1 MPTPR
6 RPNPAIATPTTP
18 VDTAPVTMRV
28 NGIEL
33 DFWIRRN
40 YQRQTLQMMVKKHND
55 TRPLT
60 TCECYPIATITRDG
74 EMYRNSGLP
83 TDWGFRLTT
92 ERRIK
97 EIR

>member
-1 MPTPR
+1 MPTR
-6 RPNPAIATPTTP
+6 RPANPAPVVSTTP
-18 VDTAPVTMRV
+18 VDTVPVSMLV
-28 NGIEL
+28 NDTDL

-40 YQRQTLQMMVKKHND
+40 YQKEILQLMVKKHTD
-55 TRPLT
+55 QRPLG

-92 ERRIK
+92 DRRIK